1 MAYLLDS
8 NILIYFFKNTGS
20 VRARLEQKRD
30 DEIQL
35 CTPVIWEILSGTL
48 KSQNPGTQLARL
60 QAVQRRFAVL
70 PFDLPSANA
79 AAKIRAGLELGGNP
93 IGPVDTLIAGIAVA
107 NNLTVVTRNTRE
119 FSRVP
124 SLKVENW
131 YD

>member
-1 MAYLLDS
+1 MYLLDS
-8 NILIYFFKNTGS
+8 NILIYFFKNTGQ
-20 VRARLEQKRD
+20 VRAKLTQKRD

-48 KSQNPGTQLARL
+48 KSENPNTQLARL
-60 QAVQRRFAVL
+60 QAVQKRFTVL

-79 AAKIRAGLELGGNP
+79 AAKIRATLELGGNT
-93 IGPVDTLIAGIAVA
+93 IGPIDTLIAGIAVA
-107 NNLTVVTRNTRE
+107 NNLTLVTRNTRE

-124 SLKVENW
+124 DLKVENW